1 MKSFWKIIATALCIA
16 ILCSSAI
23 IWHIYQRENER
34 KDAEEVRVFQKLAEQ
49 GDAKSQY
56 RLGLLYY
63 EGSGVPQDYIE
74 AVRWYRKG
82 AEQGDSMSQYA
93 IGYMYEMGKGV
104 KQDNA
109 EAALWYRKS
118 AAQRD
123 AQAQCGLGSMYY
135 DGRGVQQDR
144 SEAAR
149 WYRKA
154 ADQGFSKAEYD
165 LGYMY
170 FYGQG
175 VPQDRAT
182 ANYWYRKAADQGNID
197 AQQALGLGFT
207 AWRMLILLGLSIGG
221 ILLTV
226 GLLIPRK
233 APWSIQTKKAT
244 IAGVL
249 CFFSAGLNWYGF
261 THSTIRWMLFGFN
274 AFSLFGWLLNS
285 ILIVLLIYILR
296 SGVWR
301 REPRL

>member
-1 MKSFWKIIATALCIA
+1 MK
-16 ILCSSAI
+16 
-23 IWHIYQRENER
+23 
-34 KDAEEVRVFQKLAEQ
+34 
-49 GDAKSQY
+49 
-56 RLGLLYY
+56 LGLLYY
-63 EGSGVPQDYIE
+63 EGRGVPQDYIE

-93 IGYMYEMGKGV
+93 IGYMYEIGKGV
-104 KQDNA
+104 QQDYA

-118 AAQRD
+118 ADQGD
-123 AQAQCGLGSMYY
+123 AQAQCSLGSMYY
-135 DGRGVQQDR
+135 GGRGVQQDR
-144 SEAAR
+144 AEAAR

-154 ADQGFSKAEYD
+154 ADQGFSKAQDD

-170 FYGQG
+170 YYGQG
-175 VPQDRAT
+175 VPQDRDT
-182 ANYWYRKAADQGNID
+182 ANNWYRKAADQGNLD
-197 AQQALGLGFT
+197 AQHALGVGLT
-207 AWRMLILLGLSIGG
+207 TWRMLILMGLSIGG

-233 APWSIQTKKAT
+233 VRWSVQTKKAT

-249 CFFSAGLNWYGF
+249 CFFCAGWSWYGF

-296 SGVWR
+296 SGGWR
-301 REPRL
+301 RAGSIKGRWPGHRP